1 MKQAYGFTEFENM
14 QEFKQWL
21 DKQHPTRKITKLQV
35 HHMYAPSY
43 KNWKTDNA
51 LRRQYN
57 TKTYHMKTNKWNDIA
72 QHFSIFPDGHIV
84 TGRSLNS
91 TPVGIRGWNTGAICI
106 EIYGNFDVDEMTEQ
120 QKDAVLGCYYYLAKK
135 FDIPMNSNGIRP
147 HCWFTAGGTYL
158 GDYNASRSAKTCPG
172 KKFFGGNTKS
182 SFEKNFYPA
191 LRNYKEGSS
200 NALQPPKIEDKPVN
214 KPVDQPKVEGKYIVR
229 YLQQVLNEQYKA
241 GLTVDGLYGPKTE
254 QVIKQHMLKQGCKG
268 AHVEWLQKALV
279 NRGYK
284 INVDGSFGPA
294 TLNALK
300 QYQTSRKLTADGIAG
315 VGTHKAIIND

>member
-1 MKQAYGFTEFENM
+1 MRTGYGFTEFETIE
-14 QEFKQWL
+14 EFKAWL
-21 DKQHPTRKITKLQV
+21 DKQHPSRSITRLQV

-43 KNWKTDNA
+43 ANWKTDDP

-57 TKTYHMKTNKWNDIA
+57 TKYFHTHTNKWSDIA
-72 QHFSIFPDGHIV
+72 QHFSIFPNGHIV

-91 TPVGIRGWNTGAICI
+91 TPIGIKGWNTGAICI
-106 EIYGNFDVDEMTEQ
+106 EIYGNFDVDEMYKEQ
-120 QKDAVLGCYYYLAKK
+120 RDAVIACYALLAHK
-135 FDIPMNSNGIRP
+135 FNIPINSNGIRP

-172 KKFFGGNTKS
+172 KKFFGGNSKS

-191 LRNYKEGSS
+191 LRNYKVGSS
-200 NALQPPKIEDKPVN
+200 NASQPPKIEDKPVE
-214 KPVDQPKVEGKYIVR
+214 KPIEQPKVEGKYIVR
-229 YLQQVLNEQYKA
+229 YLQQVLNQQYNAK
-241 GLTVDGLYGPKTE
+241 LEVDGLYGPKTE
-254 QVIKQHMLKQGCKG
+254 QVIKQHYLKRGCSG
-268 AHVEWLQKALV
+268 VHVEWLQKALV

-300 QYQTSRKLTADGIAG
+300 QYQKSRGLTADGYAG
-315 VGTHKAIIND
+315 VDTHKAIIND

>member
-1 MKQAYGFTEFENM
+1 MKQAYGFTEFENI

-43 KNWKTDNA
+43 ANWKTDNA

-57 TKTYHMKTNKWNDIA
+57 TKTYHVKTNGWNDIA

-106 EIYGNFDVDEMTEQ
+106 EIYGNFDVDVMTEE
-120 QKDAVLGCYYYLAKK
+120 QKEAVIACYALLAKK
-135 FDIPMNSNGIRP
+135 FNIPINSNGIRP

-172 KKFFGGNTKS
+172 KKFFGGNTKTN
-182 SFEKNFYPA
+182 FEKNFYPA
-191 LRNYKEGSS
+191 VNNYLKGNTKPET
-200 NALQPPKIEDKPVN
+200 NEPPKPQVPSVSN
-214 KPVDQPKVEGKYIVR
+214 EGKYIVR
-229 YLQQVLNEQYKA
+229 YLQQVLNEQYNA

-254 QVIKQHMLKQGCKG
+254 QVIKQHCLKQGDKG
-268 AHVEWLQKALV
+268 AHVVWLQKALI
-279 NRGYK
+279 NRGHK
-284 INVDGSFGPA
+284 IDADGSFGPA
-294 TLNALK
+294 TLAAVK
-300 QYQTSRKLTADGIAG
+300 AYQKSRGLTADGYAG
-315 VGTHKAIIND
+315 VNTHKAIIND

>member
-1 MKQAYGFTEFENM
+1 MKRGYGFTEFENI

-43 KNWKTDNA
+43 ANWKNDNA

-57 TKTYHMKTNKWNDIA
+57 TKTYHMKTNHWNDIA

-106 EIYGNFDVDEMTEQ
+106 EIYGNFDVDEMTKE
-120 QKDAVLGCYYYLAKK
+120 QKDAVLGCYYYLAHK
-135 FDIPMNSNGIRP
+135 FNIPINSNGIRP
-147 HCWFTAGGTYL
+147 HAWFTAGGTYL
-158 GDYNASRSAKTCPG
+158 GDYNPSRSAKTCPG
-172 KKFFGGNTKS
+172 KKFFGGNTKAN
-182 SFEKNFYPA
+182 FEKNFYPA
-191 LRNYKEGSS
+191 VKNYLNK
-200 NALQPPKIEDKPVN
+200 QDKPVTSAPT
-214 KPVDQPKVEGKYIVR
+214 KPQTPSVSKEGKYIVR

-241 GLTVDGLYGPKTE
+241 GLTIDGLYGPKTE
-254 QVIKQHMLKQGCKG
+254 AVIKQHYLKQGDKG
-268 AHVEWLQKALV
+268 VHVEWLQKALV
-279 NRGYK
+279 NRGHK
-284 INVDGSFGPA
+284 IDVDGSFGPA
-294 TLNALK
+294 TLQALK
-300 QYQTSRKLTADGIAG
+300 QYQKSRGLTVDGFAG